1 MLWSRKLMN
10 IRIKKRLN
18 NSESMWSN
26 VIDIIIYVQDI
37 NLFAIPLE
45 QEQFL
50 GWEKNEFEINS
61 IVDNFLYDLYAQ
73 CWKELWWKFFMHS
86 IEYALTNSPL
96 YLFNEWARLCGH
108 VFKIHSRMYCDFF
121 CSNPTAVRAIVNR
134 FCFFLVS
141 LLFATVAFRM
151 FVFPRIFWFCR
162 VNEYRLDIIE
172 MLDTIY
178 SFNISTRIALHAYA
192 FICTNKHQNQN
203 VSAKAHIFI
212 YLILLSCC
220 GIIHWFIHEWALMLL
235 MRKRKLLELNANKM
249 RS

>member
-86 IEYALTNSPL
+86 IEWRWRWFACMHTHLQ
-96 YLFNEWARLCGH
+96 
-108 VFKIHSRMYCDFF
+108 IHHC
-121 CSNPTAVRAIVNR
+121 
-134 FCFFLVS
+134 
-141 LLFATVAFRM
+141 
-151 FVFPRIFWFCR
+151 
-162 VNEYRLDIIE
+162 
-172 MLDTIY
+172 IY
-178 SFNISTRIALHAYA
+178 SMNGQDCVDTFLKSILV
-192 FICTNKHQNQN
+192 CTVIFFAPIRRRCVPLWI
-203 VSAKAHIFI
+203 VSVF
-212 YLILLSCC
+212 S
-220 GIIHWFIHEWALMLL
+220 
-235 MRKRKLLELNANKM
+235 
-249 RS
+249 